1 MEMIFIFVLYFII
14 SLSASIFGAV
24 AGLGGGVIIK
34 PLLDFL
40 GHFDLPTIGVLSAA
54 TVLAMATMSLLKLG
68 VSKSGAKIDKKVSLL
83 LASGSIA
90 GGILGKSVF
99 NYFAVSLGMLTETAL
114 LQSVMLA
121 LLLTLLLLY
130 FLKKDKLKSFVFE
143 NRIII
148 IMIGF
153 SLGFLSAFL
162 GIGGGPLNVA
172 VLILFFSMNTRD
184 AAFNSIFIIF
194 FSQLSAILL
203 IALTTGFS
211 DYDLSMIGYMI
222 TGGVVGGLVGTNIA
236 IRLSNKQVEKI
247 FNVAILLIVLI
258 NLYNIVKLIV

>member
-1 MEMIFIFVLYFII
+1 MIFIFILYFII

-34 PLLDFL
+34 PLLDFF

-54 TVLAMATMSLLKLG
+54 TVLAMATMSLIKLG
-68 VSKSGAKIDKKVSLL
+68 VSRSEAKIDKTVSLL

-90 GGILGKSVF
+90 GGVFGKAVF
-99 NYFAVSLGMLTETAL
+99 NYFAVSLGMLTEIAL
-114 LQSVMLA
+114 LQSITLSI
-121 LLLTLLLLY
+121 LLTLLLLY

-143 NRIII
+143 NRVII

-153 SLGFLSAFL
+153 SLGFISAFL

-194 FSQLSAILL
+194 FSQLSALLL
-203 IALTTGFS
+203 IVLTTGFS
-211 DYDLSMIGYMI
+211 DYDLSMVGYMI
-222 TGGVVGGLVGTNIA
+222 TGGVIGGLVGTNIA
-236 IRLSNKQVEKI
+236 IRLSNRQIERI
-247 FNVAILLIVLI
+247 FDVAILLIVFI
-258 NLYNIVKLIV
+258 NLFNIVKLLN